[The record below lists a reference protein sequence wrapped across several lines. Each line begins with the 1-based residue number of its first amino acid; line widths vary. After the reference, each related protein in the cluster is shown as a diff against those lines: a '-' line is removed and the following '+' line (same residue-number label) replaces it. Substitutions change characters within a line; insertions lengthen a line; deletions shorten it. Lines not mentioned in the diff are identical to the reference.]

1 MENFDKEFADKKDSF
16 KNGPISKRSCTDIIC
31 CCVFIAAIVG
41 FCGAS
46 AYGWQKGNPKLL
58 ILGWDS
64 DGQGCGYT
72 EAVKDYPYLYFPEP
86 PAFDLKE
93 AFKEMSIGAAMKML
107 KYGVCVKECPTE
119 NKDEAIQCYP
129 RRE

>member
-16 KNGPISKRSCTDIIC
+16 KNGPISNRSCTDIIC
-31 CCVFIAAIVG
+31 CLVFIAAIVG
-41 FCGAS
+41 FGGAS
-46 AYGWQKGNPKLL
+46 AYGYQKGNPKLL

-86 PAFDLKE
+86 PAFDIKE
-93 AFKEMSIGAAMKML
+93 AI
-107 KYGVCVKECPTE
+107 
-119 NKDEAIQCYP
+119 
-129 RRE
+129 